1 MQGSRPWRNPSVKVS
16 SPFSRPWIVPRRHTP
31 HSASAFSTAPITQST
46 TSELSSISTLFSNPQ
61 LKRLTRSEVSQ
72 VVLVKASLA
81 QSRMHSEVESQS
93 VPSSH
98 PGARQSSTQ
107 VTHSGEDWANS
118 ETAVAAMSTR
128 ERCKPISVMGM
139 EGGWLVC

>member
-1 MQGSRPWRNPSVKVS
+1 M
-16 SPFSRPWIVPRRHTP
+16 HTP
-31 HSASAFSTAPITQST
+31 HSALALSTAADKQAT
-46 TSELSSISTLFSNPQ
+46 TLASSSNKSQ
-61 LKRLTRSEVSQ
+61 TKKLARLEVSQ

-81 QSRMHSEVESQS
+81 QSRMHAVVELHSGAGA
-93 VPSSH
+93 H